1 MVPAGLCREKTLGED
16 PVIREL
22 SAAVE
27 RSPDVLE
34 LRLHLAGLL
43 ADRGRYAEALGH
55 CSAALS
61 QDAGNAN
68 ALSLVQRCST
78 ALAAPTQA
86 AAEGAP
92 AAGRAA
98 GDDHFDWSSAER
110 QVADIVEPAFVEA
123 SADVVH
129 EGDFDV
135 VARSAVRLDDVS
147 GMADVKRQIELSLL
161 GPIRNPE
168 LMKAYKVSARGGLL
182 LYGPPGCG
190 KTYIAKAISGELG
203 ANFYQVGIAD
213 VLHHW
218 FGESERSIRSV
229 FDSARRNAPCV
240 LFFDELDALG
250 HRRSALS
257 GSSGMRPVVNTL
269 LEEMDSATSTNDGV
283 YVLGATNAP
292 WDVDPALR
300 RPGRFD
306 RMVFVGLPDADA
318 RAGILR
324 SHLKDRPVAGIDLK
338 SIAKRTDGFSGADL
352 AHVCDSATQLAM
364 AESMRSG
371 QVRPVTMADID
382 EAAAQ
387 IRPSTGPWLEVAR
400 NIVEFANNDGTY
412 DDLAKYL
419 RRRKIR

>member
-78 ALAAPTQA
+78 ALAAPAQA

-135 VARSAVRLDDVS
+135 LARSAIHLDDVS

-229 FDSARRNAPCV
+229 FDNARRNAPCV

-371 QVRPVTMADID
+371 QVRPVTMADVD
-382 EAAAQ
+382 EAVAQ
-387 IRPSTGPWLEVAR
+387 IRPSTGPWFEVAR